1 MSLAP
6 FIALVAL
13 IACAVGAVFFAG
25 RRGGRSAAEVT
36 AKDAEIKTLKEVS
49 DAETRMLD
57 AAANI
62 PRDRDAL
69 AQRLRNGT
77 F

>member
-6 FIALVAL
+6 FIVVAL
-13 IACAVGAVFFAG
+13 IACAVGAVFIAG
-25 RRGGRSAAEVT
+25 RRAGKSAAEVKT
-36 AKDAEIKTLKEVS
+36 KDEKIQTLKEVS
-49 DAETRMLD
+49 NAEDRMLE
-57 AAANI
+57 AAANA

-69 AQRLRNGT
+69 AQRLRDGT

>member
-6 FIALVAL
+6 FIALMAL
-13 IACAVGAVFFAG
+13 IACAVGVVFIAG
-25 RRGGRSAAEVT
+25 RRAGHSAAEAK
-36 AKDAEIKTLKEVS
+36 AKDAEIQTLKEVS

-57 AAANI
+57 AAANA

-69 AQRLRNGT
+69 AQRLRDGT